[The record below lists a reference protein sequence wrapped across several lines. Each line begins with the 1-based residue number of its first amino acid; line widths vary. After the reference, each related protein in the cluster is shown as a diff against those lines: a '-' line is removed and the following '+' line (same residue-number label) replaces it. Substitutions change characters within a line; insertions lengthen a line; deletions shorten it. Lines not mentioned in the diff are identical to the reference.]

1 MDSDYQRFLE
11 YAKMMYASASDKYKK
26 EYTYVD
32 YMNQYFWRLVSD
44 FKKMVVHW
52 TQDYKNF

>member
-26 EYTYVD
+26 ENTYVD

-44 FKKMVVHW
+44 FKKMVVH
-52 TQDYKNF
+52 